1 MAGAPQNYLAVI
13 KVIGVGGGGVNAV
26 NRMIDAGLKG
36 VEFIAVNTD
45 AQALLMS
52 DADLKL
58 DIGRDLTRG
67 LGAGSDP
74 DVGKSA
80 AEAHHEEIEEMV
92 KGADMVFI
100 TAGEGGGTGTG
111 GAPVI
116 AEISRN
122 LGALTI
128 GVVTRPFS
136 FEGRR
141 RAVQADTGV
150 QRLKEKV
157 DTLIIIP
164 NDRLLTVANDKTSVL
179 NAFKMADEV
188 LLQGVSGITNLITT
202 PGLINTDF
210 ADVKMVLQQAGSA
223 LMGIGQAS
231 GDERAVSAAKAA
243 ISSPLLE
250 AAIDGARGVLLN
262 ITGPSSMG
270 LFEMNAAAEIIH
282 GVAHADANIIFGTVI
297 DDEMGD
303 EVKITVIAAGF
314 DRLDGGP
321 SSTEVTDVDLRAVR
335 RRRGRS
341 ARHRR
346 RRRLRRPVL
355 PALTPATSDVA
366 TRLDILRARIAAAG
380 GGPGVEVLAVTKG
393 FGPAAVTAAAA
404 AGCAAI
410 GENYA
415 QELATKL
422 DAVTRAGLDVHFIG
436 RLQSNKVRQLAGA
449 VDVFETVDRRSLV
462 AEIARRAPGATVLV
476 QVNATGEEGKGGCD
490 PAAVADLVA
499 AGAEAGLRVDGLMT
513 VGPTAGG
520 PEAARPAFRSVRRL
534 VDQLGLRT
542 CSMGMSDDLEVA
554 VQEGSTRV
562 RVGTALFGPRPS
574 ADVLT
579 S

>member
-74 DVGKSA
+74 EVGRPA

-116 AEISRN
+116 AEIARG

-157 DTLIIIP
+157 DTLIVIP

-202 PGLINTDF
+202 PGPDQHRLRRRQDGPVAGRLG
-210 ADVKMVLQQAGSA
+210 ADGHRPGERRRARRRGGQGGDLQPA
-223 LMGIGQAS
+223 
-231 GDERAVSAAKAA
+231 
-243 ISSPLLE
+243 
-250 AAIDGARGVLLN
+250 ARGGHRRRPRRPAQHHRPVEH
-262 ITGPSSMG
+262 GP
-270 LFEMNAAAEIIH
+270 
-282 GVAHADANIIFGTVI
+282 VR
-297 DDEMGD
+297 DE
-303 EVKITVIAAGF
+303 
-314 DRLDGGP
+314 
-321 SSTEVTDVDLRAVR
+321 R
-335 RRRGRS
+335 RRRDHPRRRPRRRQHHLRH
-341 ARHRR
+341 RHRR
-346 RRRLRRPVL
+346 RDGRRGQGHRHRRRLRPPRRRSA
-355 PALTPATSDVA
+355 PAVDEVADARSPSCSPRTTPIRSTPTTTTTSTSRRSCADGDVA
-366 TRLDILRARIAAAG
+366 RRQPRR
-380 GGPGVEVLAVTKG
+380 GPRRGSPPPAVTVRSRSLAVTKG
-393 FGPAAVTAAAA
+393 FGPDAVVAAAA
-404 AGCAAI
+404 AGCRAI

-415 QELATKL
+415 QELVAKAGAGRRRRRSPCTSSVGCSRTRCACSPAL
-422 DAVTRAGLDVHFIG
+422 VDVWETRRSAVARRRGRQAGAGRDGARPGQRDRRGGQGRVRRRPTSPRSSTARVDAGLD
-436 RLQSNKVRQLAGA
+436 
-449 VDVFETVDRRSLV
+449 
-462 AEIARRAPGATVLV
+462 
-476 QVNATGEEGKGGCD
+476 
-490 PAAVADLVA
+490 
-499 AGAEAGLRVDGLMT
+499 VDGLMT
-513 VGPTAGG
+513 VGPTSGG
-520 PEAARPAFRSVRRL
+520 PEAARPGVPRRAPA
-534 VDQLGLRT
+534 GRR
-542 CSMGMSDDLEVA
+542 A
-554 VQEGSTRV
+554 
-562 RVGTALFGPRPS
+562 RP
-574 ADVLT
+574 ARRARWA
-579 S
+579 